1 MLAPGSKLIIT
12 MAATLAKSAA
22 SLQVAAKIATGF
34 VERLDRILDAL
45 FAFLL
50 PGPRFC
56 PQRGSRG

>member
-1 MLAPGSKLIIT
+1 
-12 MAATLAKSAA
+12 MAATLPKRAA

-45 FAFLL
+45 FACLA
-50 PGPRFC
+50 GPRFC

>member
-1 MLAPGSKLIIT
+1 
-12 MAATLAKSAA
+12 MAATLPKRAA